1 MFQVEKYLYPTVDK
15 KNSSDF
21 GDGTS
26 RDPFSYRRER
36 VDETLSR
43 PDEICLLNKKRDTIT
58 EAICGHYRVVITY
71 MCVI

>member
-1 MFQVEKYLYPTVDK
+1 MKSEHTMKFPLV
-15 KNSSDF
+15 SGS
-21 GDGTS
+21 DGTS